1 MIIQKINTQINDSF
15 DLAYRYFSILSVVNN
30 FSYKG
35 KPMDLVKRDCQLLAL
50 AVSEN
55 KDVSEVKAQFVEKFG
70 SSMATVGNIISKLYK
85 LNILKKEKRIV
96 RINPV
101 LLFDFNSDLALQIV
115 MKHGNKG

>member
-1 MIIQKINTQINDSF
+1 MIVQKINTIITDAE
-15 DLAYRYFSILSVVNN
+15 DLAFRYFSILSVVND

-35 KPMDLVKRDCQLLAL
+35 KKMDLVKRDCQLLAL
-50 AVSEN
+50 AVSTN
-55 KDVSEVKAQFVEKFG
+55 KDVSEVKEEFVEKFG

-85 LNILKKEKRIV
+85 LNILKKDKRIV

-101 LLFDFNSDLALQIV
+101 LLLDFNSDLALQIV